1 MTAPAPVTRRAP
13 DDRLSRAASAIWRY
27 RNADPDPMGDP
38 SGDCGD
44 LIAAYDRS
52 RLLRAVTAAGYT
64 TPGEYNTDLN
74 RALGVGP
81 PDEQDR
87 TQMSYRALTLLQ
99 TLGSGMS
106 ARSAVRRS
114 TSAATGPAST
124 AAAGTPFTA
133 APPAPT
139 VRCASDGQ

>member
-81 PDEQDR
+81 PDEQGR
-87 TQMSYRALTLLQ
+87 TQMSYRAFTLLQ
-99 TLGSGMS
+99 TLEIGDVCPQCG
-106 ARSAVRRS
+106 
-114 TSAATGPAST
+114 AALDVSSHRTRQYGGGWDTVYRCPACSY
-124 AAAGTPFTA
+124 GE
-133 APPAPT
+133 
-139 VRCASDGQ
+139 VCV